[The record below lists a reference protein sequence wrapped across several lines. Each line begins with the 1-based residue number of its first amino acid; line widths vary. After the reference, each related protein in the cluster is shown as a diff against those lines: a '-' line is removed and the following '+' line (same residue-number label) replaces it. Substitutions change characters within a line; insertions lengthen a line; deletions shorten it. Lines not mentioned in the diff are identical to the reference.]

1 MTAQEGG
8 TTMQRRQLLKS
19 TAALSA
25 ATVLAGPAIAQA
37 PKKISFL
44 TWNLVHL
51 EAQIKGWIQGF
62 TATRPGVEVEWIDK
76 KGPELPVYYATQLAA
91 GTPPDIIDIQGA
103 LGLEYAAQGA
113 LADLTPRFAAE
124 AAVKGR
130 YDKDY
135 LSNWVFEGK
144 NYMVPYYVSKTLLF
158 WNKTRFKEAGLDK
171 PPASFD
177 EILAAADK
185 IKGGE
190 KTGMLTLNF
199 DWLYWPLMMMNGID
213 LLSKDLKTATFKTT
227 KAEEVL
233 TRLAAATKSG
243 AINSI
248 SWTGRWVEPNEAFA
262 TGNVGMLQAHAPAF
276 FWIKGKGPWI
286 NGETLGATQMPGN
299 WATPNSHGLGIS
311 KGSKQPELA
320 WEFVKY
326 LTDSGVALQF
336 SRVASVLTGNKAVD
350 QAILAKFE
358 KVDPLAFQVLKTQ
371 VEHTDKMCGN
381 WRLGNDSR
389 VKDAFWPEFQSA
401 MLGRKDAKTALAD
414 AERRVARELKR
425 A

>member
-1 MTAQEGG
+1 
-8 TTMQRRQLLKS
+8 MQRRQLLKS

-25 ATVLAGPAIAQA
+25 MGLVSAPAIAQA
-37 PKKISFL
+37 PRKISFL

-62 TATRPGVEVEWIDK
+62 TASRPGVEVEWIDK
-76 KGPELPVYYATQLAA
+76 KGPEVPVYYATQLAA
-91 GTPPDIIDIQGA
+91 GTPPDVIDIQGA

-113 LADLTPRFAAE
+113 LTDLTPLFAKE
-124 AAVKGR
+124 AAVKDR
-130 YDKDY
+130 YDQDY

-158 WNKTRFKEAGLDK
+158 WNKTRFKEVGLDK
-171 PPASFD
+171 APASFD

-185 IKGGE
+185 IKNGD
-190 KTGMLTLNF
+190 KTGLLMLNF
-199 DWLYWPLMMMNGID
+199 DWLYWPFMKMNGVD
-213 LLSKDLKTATFKTT
+213 LLSPDLKTATFKTD
-227 KAEEVL
+227 KAIEVL
-233 TRLAAATKSG
+233 TRLAEATKSG
-243 AINSI
+243 AVNPI
-248 SWTGRWVEPNEAFA
+248 SWTGRWVEPNDAFA
-262 TGNVGMLQAHAPAF
+262 TGNVGMLHAHAPAF

-286 NGETLGATQMPGN
+286 NGDTLGAAQAPGG
-299 WATPNSHGLGIS
+299 WATPNSHGLGLS
-311 KGSKQPELA
+311 KGSKNPELA

-326 LTDSGVALQF
+326 LTDTDVAGKF
-336 SRVASVLTGNKAVD
+336 ARTASVLTGNKAVD
-350 QAILAKFE
+350 QALLAQFQKD
-358 KVDPLAFQVLKTQ
+358 DPLAYSVLKTQ
-371 VEHTDKMCGN
+371 LENTDKMCGN

-414 AERRVARELKR
+414 ADRRVTRELKR

>member
-1 MTAQEGG
+1 
-8 TTMQRRQLLKS
+8 MQRRQLLKS

-25 ATVLAGPAIAQA
+25 AAVLPMPAIAQST
-37 PKKISFL
+37 KTITFL

-51 EAQIKGWIQGF
+51 EKHIKDWIAGF
-62 TATRPGVEVEWIDK
+62 QSTRSGVTVEWVDK

-91 GTPPDIIDIQGA
+91 NTPPDVLDIQGA

-113 LADLTPRFAAE
+113 LMDLTPRFAAE

-130 YDKDY
+130 YDQDY

-177 EILAAADK
+177 DIMAAADK
-185 IKGGE
+185 IKGGD

-199 DWLYWPLMMMNGID
+199 DWLYWPLMQMNGVE
-213 LLSKDLKTATFKTT
+213 LLSKDLKTATFKTA

-233 TRLAAATKSG
+233 AKLAAATKSG
-243 AINSI
+243 AINPI

-286 NGETLGATQMPGN
+286 NGDTLGAAQVPGN

-311 KGSKQPELA
+311 KGSKHPDVA
-320 WEFVKY
+320 WDFVKY
-326 LTDSGVALQF
+326 LTDNDVGTQLA
-336 SRVASVLTGNKAVD
+336 RTASVLTGNKEIDKAT
-350 QAILAKFE
+350 LAKFE
-358 KVDPLAFQVLKTQ
+358 KDDPLAYQVLKTQ

-401 MLGRKDAKTALAD
+401 VLGRKDPKTALAD
-414 AERRVARELKR
+414 AERRVSRELRR

>member
-1 MTAQEGG
+1 
-8 TTMQRRQLLKS
+8 MQRRQLLKS

-25 ATVLAGPAIAQA
+25 AAMLPMPGIAQA
-37 PKKISFL
+37 PRKITFL

-51 EAQIKGWIQGF
+51 ESHIKNWLKGF
-62 TATRPGVEVEWIDK
+62 TASRAGVEVEWVDK

-91 GTPPDIIDIQGA
+91 GTPPDVIDIQGA

-113 LADLTPRFAAE
+113 LIDLTPRFAAE

-130 YDKDY
+130 YDQDY

-144 NYMVPYYVSKTLLF
+144 NYMAPYYVSKTLLF
-158 WNKTRFKEAGLDK
+158 WNKTRFKEASLDK
-171 PPASFD
+171 PPASFE

-185 IKGGE
+185 IKGGD

-199 DWLYWPLMMMNGID
+199 DWLYWPLMQMNGID
-213 LLSKDLKTATFKTT
+213 LLSKDLKTATFKTA

-233 TRLAAATKSG
+233 TKLAAATKSG
-243 AINSI
+243 AINPI

-262 TGNVGMLQAHAPAF
+262 SGNVGMLQAHAPAF

-286 NGETLGATQMPGN
+286 NGDTLGAAQMPGN

-311 KGSKQPELA
+311 KGSKNPDLA
-320 WEFVKY
+320 WDFLKY
-326 LTDSGVALQF
+326 LTDTDVATQF
-336 SRVASVLTGNKAVD
+336 ARIASVLTGNKGVD
-350 QAILAKFE
+350 QATLAKFQ
-358 KVDPLAFQVLKTQ
+358 KDDPLAYSVLKTQ

-401 MLGRKDAKTALAD
+401 VLGRKDAKTALAD
-414 AERRVARELKR
+414 AERRVTRELR
-425 A
+425 RT

>member
-1 MTAQEGG
+1 
-8 TTMQRRQLLKS
+8 MQRRQLLKS
-19 TAALSA
+19 TAAFSA
-25 ATVLAGPAIAQA
+25 ATVLSAPAIAQT

-62 TATRPGVEVEWIDK
+62 TASRPGVEVEWIDK
-76 KGPELPVYYATQLAA
+76 KGPEVPVYYATQLAA

-113 LADLTPRFAAE
+113 LADLTPRFAAD
-124 AAVKGR
+124 AAIKDR
-130 YDKDY
+130 YDRDY

-171 PPASFD
+171 PPANFD

-185 IKGGE
+185 IKGGDR
-190 KTGMLTLNF
+190 TGMLTLNF
-199 DWLYWPLMMMNGID
+199 DWLYWPLMMMNGVD
-213 LLSKDLKTATFKTT
+213 LLSKDLKTPTFKTA
-227 KAEEVL
+227 KAEEVVG
-233 TRLAAATKSG
+233 RLAAATKSG
-243 AINSI
+243 AINPI

-286 NGETLGATQMPGN
+286 NGETMGAAQMPGN

-320 WEFVKY
+320 WDFVKY
-326 LTDSGVALQF
+326 LTDSDVALQF
-336 SRVASVLTGNKAVD
+336 SRVASVLTGNTAVD
-350 QAILAKFE
+350 KAILAKFE
-358 KVDPLAFQVLKTQ
+358 KDDPLAFQVLKTQ

>member
-1 MTAQEGG
+1 
-8 TTMQRRQLLKS
+8 MQRRQLLKS

-25 ATVLAGPAIAQA
+25 MGLVSAPAIAQA
-37 PKKISFL
+37 PRKISFL

-62 TATRPGVEVEWIDK
+62 TASRPGVEVEWIDK
-76 KGPELPVYYATQLAA
+76 KGPEVLVYYATQLAA
-91 GTPPDIIDIQGA
+91 GTPPDVIDIQGA

-113 LADLTPRFAAE
+113 LTDLTPLFAKE
-124 AAVKGR
+124 AAVKDR
-130 YDKDY
+130 YDQDY

-158 WNKTRFKEAGLDK
+158 WNKTRFKEVGLDK
-171 PPASFD
+171 APASFD

-185 IKGGE
+185 IKTGD
-190 KTGMLTLNF
+190 KTGLLMLNF
-199 DWLYWPLMMMNGID
+199 DWLYWPFMKMNAVD
-213 LLSKDLKTATFKTT
+213 LLSPDLKTATFKTD
-227 KAEEVL
+227 KAIEVL
-233 TRLAAATKSG
+233 TRLAEATKSG
-243 AINSI
+243 AINPI
-248 SWTGRWVEPNEAFA
+248 SWTGRWVEPNDAFA
-262 TGNVGMLQAHAPAF
+262 TGNVGMLHAHAPAF

-286 NGETLGATQMPGN
+286 NGDTLGAAQAPGG
-299 WATPNSHGLGIS
+299 WATPNSHGLGLS
-311 KGSKQPELA
+311 KGSKNPELA

-326 LTDSGVALQF
+326 LTDTDVAGKF
-336 SRVASVLTGNKAVD
+336 ARTASVLTGNKAVD
-350 QAILAKFE
+350 QALLAQFQKD
-358 KVDPLAFQVLKTQ
+358 DPLAYSVLKTQ
-371 VEHTDKMCGN
+371 LENTDKMCGN

-414 AERRVARELKR
+414 ADRRVTRELKR

>member
-1 MTAQEGG
+1 MD
-8 TTMQRRQLLKS
+8 RR
-19 TAALSA
+19 
-25 ATVLAGPAIAQA
+25 TVLKTGLAAAGTLAMPAYLRAQSN
-37 PKKISFL
+37 KKISIL
-44 TWNLVHL
+44 TWNIADQ
-51 EAQIKGWIQGF
+51 EALFKEEF
-62 TATRPGVEVEWIDK
+62 DDFRKANPGVEIEWLDK
-76 KGPELPVYYATQLAA
+76 KGPDLPAFYQTQLVA
-91 GTPPDIIDIQGA
+91 GTAPDIIDIQGA

-113 LADLTPRFAAE
+113 LADLTPRFAAD
-124 AAVKGR
+124 AAIKGR
-130 YDKDY
+130 YDQDY

-158 WNKTRFKEAGLDK
+158 WNKTRFKEVGLDK

-185 IKGGE
+185 IKGGD

-199 DWLYWPLMMMNGID
+199 DWLYWPLMMMNGVD
-213 LLSKDLKTATFKTT
+213 LLSKDLKTPTFKTA
-227 KAEEVL
+227 KAEEVV

-286 NGETLGATQMPGN
+286 NGETLGAAQMPGN

-320 WEFVKY
+320 WDFVKY
-326 LTDSGVALQF
+326 LTDSDVALQF

-350 QAILAKFE
+350 QTILAKFE
-358 KVDPLAFQVLKTQ
+358 KDDPLAFQVLKTQ

-389 VKDAFWPEFQSA
+389 IKDAFWPEFQSA

-414 AERRVARELKR
+414 AERRVTRELKR

>member
-1 MTAQEGG
+1 
-8 TTMQRRQLLKS
+8 MQRRQLLKS

-25 ATVLAGPAIAQA
+25 MGLVSAPAIAQA
-37 PKKISFL
+37 PRKISFL

-62 TATRPGVEVEWIDK
+62 TASRPGVEVEWIDK
-76 KGPELPVYYATQLAA
+76 KGPEVPVYYATQLAA
-91 GTPPDIIDIQGA
+91 GTPPDVIDIQGA

-113 LADLTPRFAAE
+113 LTDLTPLFAKE
-124 AAVKGR
+124 AAVKDR
-130 YDKDY
+130 YDQDY

-158 WNKTRFKEAGLDK
+158 WNKTRFKEVGLDK
-171 PPASFD
+171 APASFD

-185 IKGGE
+185 IKNGD
-190 KTGMLTLNF
+190 KTGLLMLNF
-199 DWLYWPLMMMNGID
+199 DWLYWPFMKMNGVD
-213 LLSKDLKTATFKTT
+213 LLSPDLKTATFKTD
-227 KAEEVL
+227 KAIEVL
-233 TRLAAATKSG
+233 TRLAEATKSG
-243 AINSI
+243 AINPI
-248 SWTGRWVEPNEAFA
+248 SWTGRWVEPNDAFA
-262 TGNVGMLQAHAPAF
+262 TGNVGMLHAHAPAF

-286 NGETLGATQMPGN
+286 NGDTLGAAQAPGG
-299 WATPNSHGLGIS
+299 WATPNSHGLGLS
-311 KGSKQPELA
+311 KGSKNPELA

-326 LTDSGVALQF
+326 LTDTDVAGKF
-336 SRVASVLTGNKAVD
+336 ARTASVLTGNKAVD
-350 QAILAKFE
+350 QALLAQFQKD
-358 KVDPLAFQVLKTQ
+358 DPLAYSVLKTQ
-371 VEHTDKMCGN
+371 LENTDKMCGN

-414 AERRVARELKR
+414 ADRRVTRELKR

>member
-1 MTAQEGG
+1 
-8 TTMQRRQLLKS
+8 MQRRQLLKS
-19 TAALSA
+19 TAAFSA
-25 ATVLAGPAIAQA
+25 ATVLSAPAIAQT

-62 TATRPGVEVEWIDK
+62 TASRPGVEVEWIDK
-76 KGPELPVYYATQLAA
+76 KGPEVPVYYATQLAA

-113 LADLTPRFAAE
+113 LADLTPPLVAE
-124 AAVKGR
+124 AAIEGR
-130 YDKDY
+130 YDQDY

-171 PPASFD
+171 PPANFD

-199 DWLYWPLMMMNGID
+199 DWLYWPLMMMNGVD
-213 LLSKDLKTATFKTT
+213 LLSKDLKTPTFKTA
-227 KAEEVL
+227 KAEEVVS
-233 TRLAAATKSG
+233 RLAAATKSG
-243 AINSI
+243 AINPI

-286 NGETLGATQMPGN
+286 NGETMGAAQMPGN

-320 WEFVKY
+320 WDFVKY
-326 LTDSGVALQF
+326 LTDSDVALQF

-358 KVDPLAFQVLKTQ
+358 KDDPLAFQVLKTQ

-414 AERRVARELKR
+414 AERRVSRELKR

>member
-1 MTAQEGG
+1 
-8 TTMQRRQLLKS
+8 MQRRQLLKS

-25 ATVLAGPAIAQA
+25 AAVLPMPAIAQSTRT
-37 PKKISFL
+37 ITFL

-51 EAQIKGWIQGF
+51 EAHIKKWITDFQSGRSSV
-62 TATRPGVEVEWIDK
+62 TVEWIDK

-91 GTPPDIIDIQGA
+91 NTPPDVLDIQGA

-113 LADLTPRFAAE
+113 LMDLTPRFAAE

-130 YDKDY
+130 YDQDY

-177 EILAAADK
+177 EIMAAADK
-185 IKGGE
+185 IKGGD

-199 DWLYWPLMMMNGID
+199 DWLYWPLMQMNGVD
-213 LLSKDLKTATFKTT
+213 LLSKDLKTATFKTA

-233 TRLAAATKSG
+233 AKLAAATKSG
-243 AINSI
+243 AINPI

-286 NGETLGATQMPGN
+286 NGDTLGAAQVPGN

-311 KGSKQPELA
+311 KGSKHPDVA
-320 WEFVKY
+320 WDFVKY
-326 LTDSGVALQF
+326 LSDTGVATQLA
-336 SRVASVLTGNKAVD
+336 RIASVLTGNKGVD
-350 QAILAKFE
+350 TETLAKFQKE
-358 KVDPLAFQVLKTQ
+358 DPLAYSVLKTQ

-401 MLGRKDAKTALAD
+401 MLGRKDPKTALAD
-414 AERRVARELKR
+414 AERRVQRELRR